1 VVNVENYHRI
11 IEELNPYK
19 AKLIAVSKTKPIEDI
34 LQLSCLG
41 QKAFGE
47 NYVQELL
54 EKQKQEPGL
63 EWHFIGHLQSNKA
76 KVLAPFI
83 TLIHGIDSLKNL
95 KEVNKESLKA
105 NRIQD
110 CLLEIQIAKEET
122 KSGLPFAEAEKIL
135 LSDELKSLKNISIRG
150 FMGMATFTDDENII
164 SSEFKSLRLLF
175 EKYKTDNFNIL
186 SMGMTSDYKIAL
198 EEGSTMVRIGSAIFG
213 GRV

>member
-1 VVNVENYHRI
+1 MVNVENYYRI
-11 IEELNPYK
+11 LEELNPYK
-19 AKLIAVSKTKPIEDI
+19 AKLIAVSKTKPIENL
-34 LQLSCLG
+34 LQLSNLG

-47 NYVQELL
+47 NYVQELV
-54 EKQKQEPGL
+54 EKQKQQPGF

-83 TLIHGIDSLKNL
+83 SLIHGIDSIKTL
-95 KEVNKESLKA
+95 KEVNKEGLKA
-105 NRIQD
+105 NRILE

-122 KSGLPFAEAEKIL
+122 KSGLHPDDAENIF

-150 FMGMATFTDDENII
+150 FMGMATFTDDEKII
-164 SSEFKSLRLLF
+164 RAEFKSLRSLF
-175 EKYKTDNFNIL
+175 EKFKNENFNIL

-213 GRV
+213 GR